1 MYVDVGAYHPL
12 EISNTGVFVC
22 VCVSV
27 CACVC
32 ACMCVFLC
40 LCVCVHAREVQPN
53 VDRLVQN
60 LEILFKTFVYVPGV
74 TEFSCD
80 LSLVPSI
87 IRYKS

>member
-1 MYVDVGAYHPL
+1 VRVYVR
-12 EISNTGVFVC
+12 VC
-22 VCVSV
+22 V
-27 CACVC
+27 
-32 ACMCVFLC
+32 C

-53 VDRLVQN
+53 GDRLVQN
-60 LEILFKTFVYVPGV
+60 LEILSKTFVYVPGV